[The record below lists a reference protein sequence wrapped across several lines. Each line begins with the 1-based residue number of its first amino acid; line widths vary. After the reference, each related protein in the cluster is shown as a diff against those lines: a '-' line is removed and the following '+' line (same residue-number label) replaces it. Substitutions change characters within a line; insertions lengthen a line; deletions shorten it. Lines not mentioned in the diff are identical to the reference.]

1 MLVLQPLPLLWQV
14 NKQVLKPIRD
24 KRITP
29 CCIDVGLGRLGLETL
44 ILYVN
49 QKQNLFTYLTS
60 RSLDALALQLSK
72 TPV

>member
-49 QKQNLFTYLTS
+49 QNLFTYLTS